1 MARALNEMLFIYL
14 KSPFLLTLDDN
25 QGIMNSQPRQGC
37 AAMMSTEHDTEV
49 EESPSEAEWSGQTP
63 ICYER
68 LNGGPGGRDRRRL
81 SLHILYV

>member
-1 MARALNEMLFIYL
+1 MKCYLFIYL
-14 KSPFLLTLDDN
+14 KNPCLLTLDNN
-25 QGIMNSQPRQGC
+25 QGIMNSQPRQSC

-68 LNGGPGGRDRRRL
+68 PHGGPRERDRRRL